1 MDFLKQTFSEFSK
14 NRCTTLAAALAF
26 YTVFAL
32 PPMLYLLLTVLT
44 LGMAVAY
51 DTDDASQQ
59 AQMVLEERAA
69 EILGNETAAE
79 GITTMLESNRQSG
92 GAWWKSLV
100 SFAGIVVAATGVVV
114 ALQDSLNRVWQV
126 MPDPET
132 SSVRTMLVKRVLSF
146 AMIIGLGFLL
156 LISLI
161 VSSVLSSAGRQ
172 LSEYIGMSG
181 GITNTINF
189 AVQVGVVF
197 VVFASLFKFM
207 PDAEVHWRDV
217 FVGAAITTALFAVGR
232 YAMQIYFSY
241 SEPGAQLGSAA
252 ASLAV
257 ILMWVYYTSIVV
269 LVGAEATQVYASRY
283 GDGIRPQKNAVRVVE
298 KIHRPEL
305 SGKVRGHADV
315 SS

>member
-156 LISLI
+156 LLSLI

-172 LSEYIGMSG
+172 LSEHIGMSG
-181 GITNTINF
+181 GIANTINF

-217 FVGAAITTALFAVGR
+217 FIGAAITTALFAVGR